1 MHENLFWGND
11 LSLLCHATF
20 QNIKTAKQ
28 RQQKRE
34 RKIEILPNLVS
45 FGWLILYEIRKH
57 MI

>member
-28 RQQKRE
+28 SKAEERE
-34 RKIEILPNLVS
+34 KN
-45 FGWLILYEIRKH
+45 
-57 MI
+57 